1 MMTRLPAILIGLL
14 LTLPALNG
22 CTAVVVGGAAATG
35 ALVAHD
41 RRTSGAIVNDQEIEL
56 NAYGLLND
64 HADIK
69 EHSHISVT
77 SYNMRVLL
85 TGETESAELARR
97 FASLVSQLPHVRSV
111 YNEVAEDARA
121 GLWDQTEDTYLT
133 SKVKLSLF
141 NVEVDGFDPSFVK
154 VVTSRGTVYLM
165 GLVTTEEGRSAV
177 EIVRGLSGVRRVV
190 EVFEYIET

>member
-1 MMTRLPAILIGLL
+1 MTRLPSIFIGLL

-35 ALVAHD
+35 VLVAHD

-64 HADIK
+64 HPDIK
-69 EHSHISVT
+69 ERSHISVT

-97 FASLVSQLPHVRSV
+97 FASLVSQLAHVRSV
-111 YNEVAEDARA
+111 YNEVSEDARA
-121 GLWDQTEDTYLT
+121 GLWDETEDTYLT

-154 VVTSRGTVYLM
+154 VVTSRGTVFLM
-165 GLVTTEEGRSAV
+165 GLVTTDEGRSAV